1 MMTMEAMKTNLLNLL
16 RMTPITPTIDD
27 NPYNWE
33 EILRLAKEQS
43 VVGVALQGANR
54 LSKDNRPPKA
64 LTLQWIGYAE
74 SIKRRNEQVNSV
86 LTQVIVEMEEWGLHP
101 ITIKGQVV
109 AQEYEESLY
118 RQSGDIDI
126 FFGNSEWKGVE
137 LWLKEKGL
145 NFSRSA
151 AEKHIE
157 VEYDGMSLELH
168 YHLNVF
174 GSEQANDYWEK
185 EIEDREASPQPSPKE
200 RKCRYVEINGTKVR
214 TLGVTDTLVYLM
226 VHVHH
231 HLLTEGVGLRQLM
244 DMCLFVHNH
253 FDELDLSL
261 LHRHVVGIGHEK
273 AFNAYM
279 ALLNKYLGLP
289 KEQIPF
295 ELDLQDYVYADKIM
309 DEVWRGGNFG
319 HKNNLKG
326 VKPGLLH
333 SLNTARLVIA
343 HSMKFYR
350 LAPAESRAYWWRKI
364 FWRLRR
370 KSHADS
376 ADGR

>member
-1 MMTMEAMKTNLLNLL
+1 MKTNLLNLL
-16 RMTPITPTIDD
+16 KINPIVANT
-27 NPYNWE
+27 PYNWE
-33 EILRLAKEQS
+33 GIIRLAKEQS
-43 VVGVALQGANR
+43 VVGVALQGANK
-54 LSKDNRPPKA
+54 LSKDNRLSKA
-64 LTLQWIGYAE
+64 LTFQWIGYAE

-86 LTQVIVEMEEWGLHP
+86 LMQITEEMESCGLHP
-101 ITIKGQVV
+101 ITVKGQVV
-109 AQEYEESLY
+109 AQEYEEPLY

-126 FFGNSEWKGVE
+126 FFDKLEWKGVE
-137 LWLKEKGL
+137 LWLQEKGL
-145 NFSRSA
+145 NHSRSA

-157 VEYDGMSLELH
+157 VEYGGVSLELH

-174 GSEQANDYWEK
+174 GSERANEYWEN
-185 EIEDREASPQPSPKE
+185 EIENEALEHQ
-200 RKCRYVEINGTKVR
+200 RFVNINGNKVR
-214 TLGVTDTLVYLM
+214 TLGVSDTLVHLM
-226 VHVHH
+226 VHAHH
-231 HLLTEGVGLRQLM
+231 HLLTEGIGLRQLM

-261 LHRHVVGIGHEK
+261 LHRHIVGIGHEK

-364 FWRLRR
+364 FWRMKRI
-370 KSHADS
+370 
-376 ADGR
+376 